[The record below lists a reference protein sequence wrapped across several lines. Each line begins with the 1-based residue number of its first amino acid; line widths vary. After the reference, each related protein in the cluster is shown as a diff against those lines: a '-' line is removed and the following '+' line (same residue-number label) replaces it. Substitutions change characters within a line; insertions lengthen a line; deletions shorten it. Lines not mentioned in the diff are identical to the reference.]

1 MTRKTLFIGL
11 LSFYTLYISAQN
23 KTQEQIDSVAYQALD
38 QRYEGG
44 QKAFFK
50 YFAQN
55 LRFPQDARFNCR
67 LGTLLISLKI
77 RPTGGIDSLHFTNAL
92 QLGMGI
98 EDEVIR
104 CLIGTKGKWIKT
116 TDYTTLSFSIAFCME
131 EDKERPKAT
140 MLIVG
145 YGSPSNC
152 PTYQDIVK
160 AFEKAKK
167 KKNYKEAIGL
177 CEDLLRRRPLS
188 EDYKKEL
195 ADLKSKST

>member
-104 CLIGTKGKWIKT
+104 CLIGTKGKWI
-116 TDYTTLSFSIAFCME
+116 Y
-131 EDKERPKAT
+131 
-140 MLIVG
+140 
-145 YGSPSNC
+145 
-152 PTYQDIVK
+152 
-160 AFEKAKK
+160 
-167 KKNYKEAIGL
+167 
-177 CEDLLRRRPLS
+177 
-188 EDYKKEL
+188 
-195 ADLKSKST
+195 

>member
-1 MTRKTLFIGL
+1 MQKTILITL
-11 LSFYTLYISAQN
+11 LTCHALCLSAQ
-23 KTQEQIDSVAYQALD
+23 KETQEQIDSVAFQALD

-50 YFAQN
+50 YFGQN
-55 LRFPQDARFNCR
+55 VRFPHDARFNCR

-77 RPTGGIDSLHFTNAL
+77 RPTGGIDSLHFTNDL
-92 QLGMGI
+92 ELGMGI

-116 TDYTTLSFSIAFCME
+116 TDYTTLNFSIAFCME
-131 EDKERPKAT
+131 EDKERPKAS
-140 MLIVG
+140 MLVVG
-145 YGSPSNC
+145 YGTPC
-152 PTYQDIVK
+152 PTHQDIVK

-167 KKNYKEAIGL
+167 KKNYKEAIAL

-195 ADLKSKST
+195 AELKAK